1 MTQRA
6 APGGPRRRGAGWWL
20 MALASAL
27 GVVVLCALGVWQ
39 VQRLHWKTDLIA
51 RVEARLAAPPAPAPG
66 PGDWLGLTAKDDEY
80 RRVAVTG
87 RYDFAAEELA
97 QAVTAQGPGFWVMT
111 PLETSQ
117 GWAVWINRG
126 FVPMDRREVPDRA
139 RPDGTVEVTGLLRM
153 TQPGGAFLRKND
165 PQAGRWY
172 SRDVAALSAQHGIA
186 QAAPY
191 FIDAEAGEVAGALPV
206 GGLTV
211 VSFRNTHLSYAL
223 TWFAMATGL
232 AAASVFALR
241 RDGRDEP

>member
-1 MTQRA
+1 MRA
-6 APGGPRRRGAGWWL
+6 SGTFLHDRETLVQALTERGA
-20 MALASAL
+20 
-27 GVVVLCALGVWQ
+27 
-39 VQRLHWKTDLIA
+39 
-51 RVEARLAAPPAPAPG
+51 
-66 PGDWLGLTAKDDEY
+66 
-80 RRVAVTG
+80 
-87 RYDFAAEELA
+87 
-97 QAVTAQGPGFWVMT
+97 GFWVMT

-153 TQPGGAFLRKND
+153 TQPDGAFLRKND